1 MKYFGIIVV
10 LVLIIYSCNP
20 VQQIFK
26 DPVKMNEVASEMIR
40 RGYCSN
46 DTTIINKI
54 TDTVFVKN
62 ENFID
67 TILIEN
73 GVCNFDT
80 VLSSGTRVKFENGF
94 LYVKEKKST
103 KTRVITKT
111 VNHYIT
117 DKAKEN
123 LLNKDIQCY
132 KDTVNTLRGSII
144 SLKEVND
151 TLLSKLSKFKMYI
164 IGLIALIIGS
174 FVWRIV
180 RKLSNPII

>member
-1 MKYFGIIVV
+1 MKYFSIIVV
-10 LVLIIYSCNP
+10 LVLVIYSCNP
-20 VQQIFK
+20 VKQIFK
-26 DPVKMNEVASEMIR
+26 DPAKMNEVAEEMIR

-46 DTTIINKI
+46 DTTIINKV

-62 ENFID
+62 EDFID
-67 TILIEN
+67 TVLIEN

-103 KTRVITKT
+103 KTRVITNT
-111 VNHYIT
+111 VNNYIT
-117 DKAKEN
+117 DKAKEE

-132 KDTVNTLRGSII
+132 KDTVNTLRGSIT
-144 SLKEVND
+144 SLKEVNE
-151 TLLSKLSKFKMYI
+151 TLLAKLSKYKIYI
-164 IGLIALIIGS
+164 IGLIALIILS
-174 FVWRIV
+174 FAWRVI